1 LIPLNCGPPPNCSK
15 RYRQRR
21 RSQHEFGH
29 GQRHASAARVTGS
42 HPEPAHDHD
51 VDHARHHIQ
60 ALDGT
65 IANVA
70 LPHMQG
76 SLSASQDQITWVLTS
91 FIVAAAIATP
101 LTGWLCDRYGQKN
114 TFLVS
119 VAGFT
124 LASVLCG
131 LSGTLSEIVAARLLQ
146 GVFGAALVPLSQAVL
161 LDINP
166 REKHGS
172 AMAIWGMGVMI
183 GPILGPTLGGW
194 LTDSYSWRWVFF
206 INIPIGAMAFYG
218 IWRYIRKDPPNRRMH
233 FDMFGFAT
241 LSLSIGA
248 LQMLLDR
255 GEQNDWFSS
264 TETWIEAIVLAMS
277 LCYFIAHT
285 ALRPAGKSF
294 FDYRLLKNSNYVSGL
309 LFIFI
314 VGMVLFATRALTP
327 SMLQGLMHYPAAIA
341 GLVTAPSGLGT
352 MLAMLIVGK
361 LTGKIDTR
369 ILLGVGFSI
378 TAFSLWQMANFT
390 LDLVPKTVVWS
401 GVIQGIGLGLVFVPL
416 SAATFATLSPQM
428 RAEGTAIYSLV
439 RNIGSSIG
447 IALVQTLLVR
457 NTQIA
462 HASLTQHINI
472 ANPALHDPGIAQVF
486 DLGTSTGMAA
496 LNGEITRQASMI
508 AYLDDFWLMMWL
520 TILVL
525 PLLLLIKPPKKN
537 VPVVV
542 DHAAME

>member
-1 LIPLNCGPPPNCSK
+1 VTAASTTAPNAGAPINRTMITISIML
-15 RYRQRR
+15 
-21 RSQHEFGH
+21 
-29 GQRHASAARVTGS
+29 ATI
-42 HPEPAHDHD
+42 
-51 VDHARHHIQ
+51 IQ

-76 SLSASQDQITWVLTS
+76 SLSASSDQITWVLTS

-101 LTGWLCDRYGQKN
+101 LNGWLVDRFGLKN
-114 TFLVS
+114 VFLVS

-131 LSGTLSEIVAARLLQ
+131 ISATLTEIVIARMLQ

-172 AMAIWGMGVMI
+172 AMAVWGMGVMI

-194 LTDSYSWRWVFF
+194 LTDAYDWRWVFF
-206 INIPIGAMAFYG
+206 INVPIGALAFYG
-218 IWRYIRKDPPNRRMH
+218 IWRYIHPTPGARRVK
-233 FDMFGFAT
+233 FDTFGFVT
-241 LSLSIGA
+241 LSLAIGA

-264 TETWIEAIVLAMS
+264 TETWVEAVLLAMS
-277 LCYFIAHT
+277 MAYFIAHT
-285 ALRPAGKSF
+285 ATRPAGQSF
-294 FDYRLLKNSNYVSGL
+294 IDYRLLLNPNYVTGL
-309 LFIFI
+309 LLIFI
-314 VGMVLFATRALTP
+314 VGMVLFATRALMPT
-327 SMLQGLMHYPAAIA
+327 MLQGLMGYPAMTA

-352 MLAMLIVGK
+352 MVAMVIVGR
-361 LTGKIDTR
+361 LTGRVDFR
-369 ILLGVGFSI
+369 LLLGMGFAI
-378 TAFSLWQMANFT
+378 TGFSLWQMTQYT
-390 LDLVPKTVVWS
+390 LVLSQGDIIWPGVVQ
-401 GVIQGIGLGLVFVPL
+401 GVGLGFVFVPL

-428 RAEGTAIYSLV
+428 RAEGTALYSLI

-462 HASLTQHINI
+462 HASLAEHINI
-472 ANPALHDPGIAQVF
+472 ANPALDA
-486 DLGTSTGMAA
+486 GTLAGSGAAA
-496 LNGEITRQASMI
+496 LNAEITRQASMI
-508 AYLDDFWLMMWL
+508 SYVDDYWLMMIL
-520 TILVL
+520 TLAVI
-525 PLLLLIKPPKKN
+525 PMLLLIRPPKKSAG
-537 VPVVV
+537 PVQV
-542 DHAAME
+542 DHAALE

>member
-1 LIPLNCGPPPNCSK
+1 V
-15 RYRQRR
+15 
-21 RSQHEFGH
+21 
-29 GQRHASAARVTGS
+29 SAAAATAPLEGAPINRRMITIS
-42 HPEPAHDHD
+42 IMLATI
-51 VDHARHHIQ
+51 IQ

-101 LTGWLCDRYGQKN
+101 LNGWLVDRFGLKKV
-114 TFLVS
+114 FLVS

-131 LSGTLSEIVAARLLQ
+131 ISATLTEMVIARMLQ

-172 AMAIWGMGVMI
+172 AMAVWGMGVMI

-194 LTDSYSWRWVFF
+194 LTDAYDWRWVFF
-206 INIPIGAMAFYG
+206 INVPIGAIAFYG
-218 IWRYIRKDPPNRRMH
+218 IWRYIHGVAPARRVK
-233 FDMFGFAT
+233 FDTFGFVT
-241 LSLSIGA
+241 LSLAIGA

-255 GEQNDWFSS
+255 GEQNDWFAS
-264 TETWIEAIVLAMS
+264 TETWIEAVLLAMS
-277 LCYFIAHT
+277 AAYFIAHT
-285 ALRPAGKSF
+285 ATRPAGQSF
-294 FDYRLLKNSNYVSGL
+294 IDYRLLKNPNYVTGL
-309 LFIFI
+309 VLIFI
-314 VGMVLFATRALTP
+314 VGMVLFATRALMPT
-327 SMLQGLMHYPAAIA
+327 MLQGLMGYPAMLA

-352 MLAMLIVGK
+352 MAAMLVVGK
-361 LTGKIDTR
+361 LTGKVDFR
-369 ILLGVGFSI
+369 LLLGAGFAI
-378 TAFSLWQMANFT
+378 TAFSLWQMTHYT
-390 LDLVPKTVVWS
+390 LVLSTGDIVWP
-401 GVIQGIGLGLVFVPL
+401 GVIQGVGLGLVFVPL

-428 RAEGTAIYSLV
+428 RAEGTALYSLV

-462 HASLTQHINI
+462 HSSLGAHVNI
-472 ANPALHDPGIAQVF
+472 ANPAINDPNSVYN
-486 DLGTSTGMAA
+486 LGTSAGAA
-496 LNGEITRQASMI
+496 LLNNEITRQASMI
-508 AYLDDFWLMMWL
+508 AYVDDYWLMMLL
-520 TILVL
+520 TAAVIPMLVL
-525 PLLLLIKPPKKN
+525 IRPPKAS
-537 VPVVV
+537 
-542 DHAAME
+542 AAPAPAEAAHID

>member
-1 LIPLNCGPPPNCSK
+1 MS
-15 RYRQRR
+15 
-21 RSQHEFGH
+21 SAT
-29 GQRHASAARVTGS
+29 ASAA
-42 HPEPAHDHD
+42 PALPASQDPTLNRRMITISIML
-51 VDHARHHIQ
+51 ATIIQ

-101 LTGWLCDRYGQKN
+101 LTGWLCDRFGQKN

-218 IWRYIRKDPPNRRMH
+218 IWRYIRKDPPKGRMT

-241 LSLSIGA
+241 LSLAIGA

-264 TETWIEAIVLAMS
+264 PETWIEAIVLAMS

-294 FDYRLLKNSNYVSGL
+294 LDYRLLKNSNYVSGL

-314 VGMVLFATRALTP
+314 VGLVLFATRALTP
-327 SMLQGLMHYPAAIA
+327 SMLQGLMGYPAAIA

-352 MLAMLIVGK
+352 MMDMLVA
-361 LTGKIDTR
+361 
-369 ILLGVGFSI
+369 GFSI

-390 LDLVPKTVVWS
+390 LTLVPSTVVWN
-401 GVIQGIGLGLVFVPL
+401 GIIQGIGLGLVFVPL
-416 SAATFATLSPQM
+416 SAATFATLSPEM

-462 HASLTQHINI
+462 HASLTEHITI
-472 ANPALHDPGIAQVF
+472 ANPALQDPGISSVF
-486 DLGTSTGMAA
+486 NLGSSTGMAA
-496 LNGEITRQASMI
+496 LNNEITRQASMI
-508 AYLDDFWLMMWL
+508 AYLDDFWMMMWL

-525 PLLLLIKPPKKN
+525 PLLLLIRPPKKN
-537 VPVVV
+537 APVVV

>member
-1 LIPLNCGPPPNCSK
+1 MS
-15 RYRQRR
+15 
-21 RSQHEFGH
+21 ST
-29 GQRHASAARVTGS
+29 AATAAAPGAPINRVMITIS
-42 HPEPAHDHD
+42 IMLATI
-51 VDHARHHIQ
+51 IQ

-101 LTGWLCDRYGQKN
+101 LTGWLCDRFGQKN
-114 TFLVS
+114 IFLTA

-131 LSGTLSEIVAARLLQ
+131 LSGSLGQIVAARLLQ
-146 GVFGAALVPLSQAVL
+146 GIFGAALVPLSQAVL

-172 AMAIWGMGVMI
+172 AMAVWGMGVMI

-194 LTDSYSWRWVFF
+194 LTDSYNWRWVFF
-206 INIPIGAMAFYG
+206 INVPVGALAFYG
-218 IWRYIRKDPPNRRMH
+218 IWKYIHAVPAARKMR

-241 LSLSIGA
+241 LSLAIGA

-255 GEQNDWFSS
+255 GEQNDWFASR
-264 TETWIEAIVLAMS
+264 ETWVEAILLAMS
-277 LCYFIAHT
+277 LSYFIAHT
-285 ALRPAGKSF
+285 ALTPAGKSF
-294 FDYRLLKNSNYVSGL
+294 FDFRLLKNRNYITGL

-327 SMLQGLMHYPAAIA
+327 TMLQGLMGYPAKIA

-352 MLAMLIVGK
+352 MFAMLVVGK
-361 LTGKIDTR
+361 LVGKVDFR
-369 ILLGVGFSI
+369 ILLAVGFGI
-378 TAFSLWQMANFT
+378 TAFSLWQMSQYT
-390 LDLVPKTVVWS
+390 LVLSQSDIVWP
-401 GVIQGIGLGLVFVPL
+401 GVIQGVGLGLVFVPL
-416 SAATFATLSPQM
+416 SAATFATLAPEM
-428 RAEGTAIYSLV
+428 RAEGTAIYSLI

-457 NTQIA
+457 NTQTA
-462 HASLTQHINI
+462 HASIVTQITN
-472 ANPALHDPGIAQVF
+472 ANPALHDPAIASTFSLANPDGIV
-486 DLGTSTGMAA
+486 A

-508 AYLDDFWLMMWL
+508 AYVDDFWLMLIL
-520 TILVL
+520 TLLVI
-525 PLLLLIKPPKKN
+525 PLLLLVKAPQKN
-537 VPVVV
+537 VPVAV

>member
-1 LIPLNCGPPPNCSK
+1 V
-15 RYRQRR
+15 
-21 RSQHEFGH
+21 
-29 GQRHASAARVTGS
+29 SAAAPINRRMITAS
-42 HPEPAHDHD
+42 IMLATI
-51 VDHARHHIQ
+51 IQ

-101 LTGWLCDRYGQKN
+101 LNGWLCDRFGLKRV
-114 TFLVS
+114 FLVS

-124 LASVLCG
+124 VASVLCG
-131 LSGTLSEIVAARLLQ
+131 LSGSLAQIVAARMLQ

-194 LTDSYSWRWVFF
+194 LTDSYNWRWVFF
-206 INIPIGAMAFYG
+206 INVPVGSVAFYG
-218 IWRYIRKDPPNRRMH
+218 IWKYIHPVTPQRRMR
-233 FDMFGFAT
+233 FDAFGFIT
-241 LSLSIGA
+241 LSLAIGA

-255 GEQNDWFSS
+255 GEQNDWFGS
-264 TETWIEAIVLAMS
+264 TETWVEAILLAMS
-277 LCYFIAHT
+277 ACYFAVHT
-285 ALRPAGKSF
+285 LLTPAGKSF
-294 FDYRLLKNSNYVSGL
+294 FDYRLLKNSNYVTGL

-314 VGMVLFATRALTP
+314 VGMVMFATRALMP
-327 SMLQGLMHYPAAIA
+327 SMLQSLMGYPAAIA

-352 MLAMLIVGK
+352 MAAMLVVGR
-361 LTGKIDTR
+361 LTGKIDFR
-369 ILLGVGFSI
+369 LLLAGGFAI
-378 TAFSLWQMANFT
+378 TGFSLWQMTGYT
-390 LDLVPKTVVWS
+390 LVLSRSDIVWP

-416 SAATFATLSPQM
+416 SAATFATLTPEM

-457 NTQIA
+457 NTQISHAALGA
-462 HASLTQHINI
+462 HVTY
-472 ANPALHDPGIAQVF
+472 ANPGLQDAGVANVYNLANGA
-486 DLGTSTGMAA
+486 GMTA
-496 LNGEITRQASMI
+496 LNAEITRQSSMI
-508 AYLDDFWLMMWL
+508 AYVDDYWLMMIL
-520 TILVL
+520 TLAVI
-525 PLLLLIKPPKKN
+525 PLLLFVRAPAKTAAAAPSAP
-537 VPVVV
+537 
-542 DHAAME
+542 DHTAFE